1 MEGAGVL
8 PSITLEGTLFCSRR
22 FLTLVLYPFFCLCLF
37 LHCPSP
43 FLSFFLS
50 VFPWSSLCFPPSW
63 SLFVSASLPP
73 TRSPLFP
80 CSFFLTVPWLSWW
93 TCWRRRWSQG
103 APGTLCAQQCTGHLA
118 RGAMHGHCL
127 LYQSQKRSE
136 GQALGQQPGFH
147 TRPTGGVHSEG
158 TGTEALRLKAIWLLL

>member
-1 MEGAGVL
+1 MEGAGAL
-8 PSITLEGTLFCSRR
+8 PLITLEGTLFCSGR
-22 FLTLVLYPFFCLCLF
+22 FLTLVLYSFFCLCLF

-63 SLFVSASLPP
+63 SLFVSSLPP

-103 APGTLCAQQCTGHLA
+103 APGTLVPSSAQVIWQGVQCMATVFFTKVRRDQRARPWVSSLA
-118 RGAMHGHCL
+118 SIPGPL
-127 LYQSQKRSE
+127 E
-136 GQALGQQPGFH
+136 GFIVKDRALKPGD
-147 TRPTGGVHSEG
+147 
-158 TGTEALRLKAIWLLL
+158 